1 MQNLGKVVQYV
12 VTDRRYTQVIRK
24 KRVSV
29 TGTLIAVT
37 GGHYERKSSWCQ
49 YRDKNPQN
57 QRNKIP
63 HSSNSAAGESGNIPA
78 FFLASIR

>member
-1 MQNLGKVVQYV
+1 VQNLGKVVQYV

-37 GGHYERKSSWCQ
+37 GG
-49 YRDKNPQN
+49 
-57 QRNKIP
+57 
-63 HSSNSAAGESGNIPA
+63 A
-78 FFLASIR
+78 L